1 MEFLLSEHEIHNFPK
16 NIHLIEEKITN
27 KDYQPAKKALS
38 YRFRGNFLWQENEIT
53 KILAW
58 QRNFV
63 VRGKLRIN
71 LYTILNLE
79 INDGVVTKAHLG
91 DCKGS
96 QGSRCRYDLLQTVL
110 DEKLVG
116 ETLLS
121 SQVLK
126 NFTDLQCHHISEVVQ
141 AAAGFFDECQKRNLS
156 YQSEQEV
163 LEIIADSNGVA
174 LANRQEVFGKKTD
187 FAYGLSDDTALNEK
201 GATEI
206 FRALA
211 SEHRRRIKAWNLSN
225 KYDYSTLK
233 AGSALTMLALY
244 AQKHRH
250 NPFCVALIQRRLKQL
265 QGDKCIGFQK

>member
-1 MEFLLSEHEIHNFPK
+1 MEFLLSADEITNFQK
-16 NIHLIEEKITN
+16 NINIIEEKIAN
-27 KDYQPAKKALS
+27 KTYQPATKALS
-38 YRFRGNFLWQENEIT
+38 YRFRGNFLWQENGVT

-79 INDGVVTKAHLG
+79 INDGIVTKAQLG

-116 ETLLS
+116 KNFLS

-126 NFTDLQCHHISEVVQ
+126 NFTDLKCHHISEVTQ
-141 AAAGFFDECQKRNLS
+141 AAAGFFDQCQKRNLTC
-156 YQSEQEV
+156 QSEQEI
-163 LEIIADSNGVA
+163 LEIIADGGGVS
-174 LANRQEVFGKKTD
+174 LCNRQEVFGKKAD
-187 FAYGLSDDTALNEK
+187 FAYGLSGNTALSQD

-233 AGSALTMLALY
+233 AGSALTLLALY
-244 AQKHRH
+244 AQKHRY
-250 NPFCVALIQRRLKQL
+250 NPFCVALIQRRLKQI